1 MKQIQTLLGNS
12 LRRIS
17 AMLIVGSLLVVSACK
32 NDDAPEPQLSSIV
45 ALAQDTPQLSYLVA
59 ALTKFPDLVDVL
71 SQPGAYT
78 VFAPTNDAFTFA
90 LGAIGQSSIDDMPE
104 EVLSDFLSYHLIGT
118 GALTAGELGSTIEAA
133 NGENITVTKDGSA
146 VKLNGATNVVTAN
159 IVASNGII
167 HVVDRV
173 LIPPTVLPIVGTVVA
188 PAYFNKNFTTL
199 VAAVKAASADILT
212 LLLNADQK
220 TVFAPTND
228 AFVAAGITSLPD
240 EATLNAVLSYH
251 VVSGRVTAA
260 DLPTGSAAVPSLGG
274 DFYLSNNGAN
284 GVFINGTTEVVATD
298 ILATNGVVH
307 VIDRVL
313 LPPSKT
319 IAQIAEAATMAT
331 TPEFT
336 ILVAALA
343 RTSGQGA
350 DDLLAAAGNADAAL
364 TVFAPTDAA
373 FSTLLTSLSFQSID
387 DVPLPDLIAIL
398 KHHIVGARVFSTD
411 LTDGAVTTLNG
422 DVTISATN
430 GTITDGSGGT
440 ANLTS
445 SLNILGTN
453 GVIHVIDAVLIP

>member
-1 MKQIQTLLGNS
+1 MIVGTLL
-12 LRRIS
+12 I
-17 AMLIVGSLLVVSACK
+17 VSACK
-32 NDDAPEPQLSSIV
+32 NDDTPEPQLSSIV

-90 LGAIGQSSIDDMPE
+90 LGAIGQSSIDDLPE
-104 EVLSDFLSYHLIGT
+104 EVLANFLSYHVIGT
-118 GALTAGELGSTIEAA
+118 AALTAGELGSTLEAA

-159 IVASNGII
+159 IVASNGVI
-167 HVVDRV
+167 HVIDRV

-199 VAAVKAASADILT
+199 VAAVKAADPSVLA
-212 LLLNADQK
+212 LLLNANQK

-228 AFVAAGITSLPD
+228 AFIAAGINSLPD
-240 EATLNAVLSYH
+240 QATLNAVLSYH
-251 VVSGRVTAA
+251 VIASRVTAA
-260 DLPTGSAAVPSLGG
+260 DLPTGSAAITTLGG

-307 VIDRVL
+307 VIDKVL

-319 IAQIAEAATMAT
+319 IAQIAEAATMAA

-343 RTSGQGA
+343 RTSGTA
-350 DDLLAAAGNADAAL
+350 DDLLAAAGSADAAL

-373 FSTLLTSLSFQSID
+373 FNTLLGSLNMQSID
-387 DVPLPDLIAIL
+387 EVPLADLVAIL

-453 GVIHVIDAVLIP
+453 GVVHVIDKVLIP

>member
-1 MKQIQTLLGNS
+1 MKHLTTLLRNAS
-12 LRRIS
+12 RRIT
-17 AMLIVGSLLVVSACK
+17 AMLIVGALFIVSACK
-32 NDDAPEPQLSSIV
+32 NDDGPDPKLNTIV
-45 ALAQDTPQLSYLVA
+45 ALAQDTPQLSFLVT
-59 ALTKFPDLVDVL
+59 ALSKFPDLVGVL
-71 SQPGAYT
+71 SSEGSYT

-90 LGAIGQSSIDDMPE
+90 LGATGQSSIDDLPE
-104 EVLSDFLSYHLIGT
+104 EVLANFLSYHVIGT

-133 NGENITVTKDGSA
+133 NGENITVTQDGSA

-159 IVASNGII
+159 IIASNGVIHII
-167 HVVDRV
+167 DRV

-199 VAAVKAASADILT
+199 IAAVEAASPDVLA

-240 EATLNAVLSYH
+240 ETTLNAVLSYH
-251 VVSGRVTAA
+251 VLPGRVTAA
-260 DLPTGSAAVPSLGG
+260 DLPTGSATVTTAGG
-274 DFYLSNNGAN
+274 DFYLSNNGAD

-373 FSTLLTSLSFQSID
+373 FNTLLSNLNLQSID
-387 DVPLPDLIAIL
+387 DVPLADLIAIL

-411 LTDGAVTTLNG
+411 LTDGAVATLNG
-422 DVTISATN
+422 NVTISATN
-430 GTITDGSGGT
+430 GTITDGSSGT
-440 ANLTS
+440 ANLTT

>member
-1 MKQIQTLLGNS
+1 MKQIHLIFNQN

-32 NDDAPEPQLSSIV
+32 NDDEPGPDPQLKSIV
-45 ALAQDTPQLSYLVA
+45 ALAQETPQLSYLVD
-59 ALTKFPDLVDVL
+59 ALTKFPDLVEVL
-71 SQPGAYT
+71 SEDGAYT
-78 VFAPTNDAFTFA
+78 VFAPTNDAFAFA
-90 LGAIGQSSIDDMPE
+90 LGATGQSSIDDLPE
-104 EVLSDFLSYHLIGT
+104 EVLANFLSYHVIGT
-118 GALTAGELGSTIEAA
+118 AALTAGELGSTLEAA

-159 IVASNGII
+159 IIASNGVI

-173 LIPPTVLPIVGTVVA
+173 LIPPTILPIVGTVVA

-199 VAAVKAASADILT
+199 VAAVKAASPEILA

-240 EATLNAVLSYH
+240 EATLNAVLAYH
-251 VVSGRVTAA
+251 VLSGRVEAA
-260 DLPTGSAAVPSLGG
+260 DLPSGSAAVTTLGG
-274 DFYLSNNGAN
+274 DFYLSNNGAD

-298 ILATNGVVH
+298 IAATNGVVH

-319 IAQIAEAATMAT
+319 IAQIAVAASMAN

-336 ILVAALA
+336 ILVAALTRA
-343 RTSGQGA
+343 S
-350 DDLLAAAGNADAAL
+350 DLLAAASDPDAAL

-373 FSTLLTSLSFQSID
+373 FSTLLTSLNFQSID
-387 DVPLPDLIAIL
+387 DVPIDVLVQIL
-398 KHHIVGARVFSTD
+398 QHHIVGARVFSTD
-411 LTDGAVTTLNG
+411 LSDGPVTTLNG

-440 ANLTS
+440 ANLTN

-453 GVIHVIDAVLIP
+453 GVIHVIDQVLVPVL